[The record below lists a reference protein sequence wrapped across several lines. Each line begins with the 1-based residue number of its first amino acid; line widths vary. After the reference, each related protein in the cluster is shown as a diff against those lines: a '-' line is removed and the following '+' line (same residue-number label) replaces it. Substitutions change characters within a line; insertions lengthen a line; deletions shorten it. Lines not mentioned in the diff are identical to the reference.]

1 MLVHRKIGTL
11 SHATTHYIN
20 IVHFLASKDV
30 CIRSVNERGFM
41 HTVKCTCDIIT
52 LLQLENTSSCRVFYS
67 LAPIYVYQHLFYWI
81 EKFVQSFN
89 MWIKKTYVWNWLL
102 SSGCVISVRRT
113 YGRIRKTNVY
123 IYSKKC
129 WICHS
134 MNSFKVL
141 VLERCQ
147 QTVRYACYI
156 HTDMCAWE
164 VWVSS
169 ENP

>member
-1 MLVHRKIGTL
+1 MYKICEWERFYAYCWMYMWYNHIVTARK
-11 SHATTHYIN
+11 H
-20 IVHFLASKDV
+20 
-30 CIRSVNERGFM
+30 
-41 HTVKCTCDIIT
+41 
-52 LLQLENTSSCRVFYS
+52 SSCRVFFS

>member
-41 HTVKCTCDIIT
+41 HTVECTCDIIT
-52 LLQLENTSSCRVFYS
+52 LLQLENTSSCRVFFS
-67 LAPIYVYQHLFYWI
+67 LYVYQHLFYWI